1 MKNKY
6 YVVAILLC
14 FLMSPVFLFAFG
26 VYNYH
31 NQSAEYLKTQTR
43 NASTDSDAA
52 YFNPAGTA
60 LMKEGFYFYISD
72 QYLRAVDT
80 LRTPS
85 LTRNSYKGI
94 EEAMYWPNIYF
105 VYNTKLGP
113 GKLAW
118 SLGILPIGG
127 GGAVFNKGLQAL
139 DVGLYF
145 LAPLINQF
153 YTLLGSFVGITPPP
167 GVLIN
172 YPDVV
177 LTSKLTQQV
186 MIAGP
191 TTSLAYSFMDEKLS
205 FSLGYRLIYGMG
217 TIDTTIKQNGI
228 RLPIGGDYHGHMSG
242 FAHGIIVGISSKPID
257 AITVGVRVEYSTPL
271 RMKMKAHD
279 DWIMGMQSS
288 SLKDGGYYHAQL
300 PPILAAGVAYRISGW
315 QIALGTHIYFNR
327 AAQWK
332 GQERS
337 YTTGFD
343 LSAGVDYTL
352 TAIPLNIGVGYQYT
366 YIGARPSARS
376 QLNSVLDF
384 HGISCGLTYA
394 FTDRLKGTLSY
405 MHIHYVPTNVN
416 KGNSMGNLPVKAFGG
431 DFYKEADAVAVGFE
445 YKAI

>member
-1 MKNKY
+1 MKKTY
-6 YVVAILLC
+6 HVVALLMLIIMC
-14 FLMSPVFLFAFG
+14 PVFLFAFG
-26 VYNYH
+26 VYNYQ
-31 NQSAEYLKTQTR
+31 NQSAEFLKTQTR
-43 NASTDSDAA
+43 NASTDADAA

-118 SLGILPIGG
+118 SLGLLPVGG
-127 GGAVFNKGLQAL
+127 GGAAFKKGLQAL
-139 DVGLYF
+139 DVGLFF
-145 LAPLINQF
+145 LAADINSIF
-153 YTLLGSFVGITPPP
+153 TSLGIPSQLV
-167 GVLIN
+167 IN
-172 YPDVV
+172 PNTVI
-177 LTSKLTQQV
+177 TSKLTQQV

-191 TTSLAYSFMDEKLS
+191 TTSLAYSFMDDKLS
-205 FSLGYRLIYGMG
+205 FSLGYRLVYGMG
-217 TIDTTIKQNGI
+217 TIDANIKQNGI
-228 RLPIGGDYHGHMSG
+228 PIVFGGDYHGHMSG
-242 FAHGIIVGISSKPID
+242 FAHGIIFGISSKPID
-257 AITVGVRVEYSTPL
+257 SVTVGVRVEYSTPL

-279 DWIMGMQSS
+279 DWIMMLQSS
-288 SLKDGGYYHAQL
+288 SLKNGGYYHAQL
-300 PPILAAGVAYRISGW
+300 PPIVGAGIAYRISGW
-315 QIALGTHIYFNR
+315 QIALATHLYFNR

-332 GQERS
+332 KQEKS

-352 TAIPLNIGVGYQYT
+352 KAIPLNIGVGYQFS

-376 QLNSVLDF
+376 QMNSVLDF
-384 HGISCGLTYA
+384 HGISCGLTYG

-431 DFYKEADAVAVGFE
+431 DFLKEADAVAVGFE